1 MTKQDISSSPA
12 ENSDGRELNKFID
25 VYVII
30 SWCIFAFF
38 CVYTLFHTFN
48 NTTRGIYSQTDG
60 EWAAWNAKF
69 IAYFAGF
76 LSFSPFNFFSGMGS
90 IYLPNLPWLNPGDWP
105 LMLPVS
111 PRIAYAASYIVYG
124 AELTLSIVVLARM
137 LGYSLAIGTFAA
149 QLYIFLLFSPFN
161 PSDWA
166 FFQAAPVNA
175 QIISI
180 LNFVLVL
187 LIVCGRFTDWRMNF
201 LCGLGISALAF
212 VGITTAMA
220 TFVFS
225 AIPYCFAGL
234 VIIFASA
241 CTRREI
247 AWKAGVA
254 LAAVLAFILV
264 GFPELYV
271 GTGLVSARVARQ
283 ALDLIS
289 PDRWQG
295 AFQNINIC
303 SRPMG
308 LWCRN
313 NPIIG
318 LHVAGALGAIWSII
332 VGTRLQ
338 RSLAIWFLCF
348 AILLWLYGYAY
359 LGGMLGSLHVVSV
372 HILVFACYAIYAIYA
387 ASLLGILSAIVD
399 RIPKLR
405 AELTVASTAFI
416 VFAIP
421 LIQAQQW
428 TKLLRLP
435 LEHPSDIDRGPILG
449 LLKNEAAVRLGGIF
463 KGYTATYISDGEG
476 TLRRLAPIL
485 NNPPRLNVLDYS
497 VYTNSRLHLRIKTG
511 NMHIY
516 TDLWN
521 FGIPTLEEYGQ
532 WISRQLFLFV
542 QTLLAPP
549 EAQPFPSSVHIYKLD
564 ISVLRFLG
572 VRFLITDTPLSDPSV
587 ILRASIEQP
596 DLLLDLYE
604 IKDANIAT
612 YSPTHPI
619 LVRSASDFF
628 RRVREDPGQLRR
640 NVFVFEPIQGTFVS
654 ARDGIVTLIRGGIH
668 LRAESD
674 GRALLLLPIQYSHC
688 FRVSGT
694 ENVKLHRAN
703 LIQTLVE
710 FDRIVDVDIKMEFG
724 LFGNSKCRIRDGKEL
739 DRILMP

>member
-1 MTKQDISSSPA
+1 MMKQDTNSSPVKCS
-12 ENSDGRELNKFID
+12 NGHGLDKFFD

-30 SWCIFAFF
+30 SWCVFAFF

-69 IAYFAGF
+69 IAEFSGF

-105 LMLPVS
+105 LMLSVS
-111 PRIAYAASYIVYG
+111 SRIAYAASYIVYG
-124 AELTLSIVVLARM
+124 AELALSIVVLARM

-180 LNFVLVL
+180 LNFMLVL
-187 LIVCGRFTDWRMNF
+187 LIVCGRSTDWRKNV
-201 LCGLGISALAF
+201 LCGLGVSALAF
-212 VGITTAMA
+212 AGITTAMV

-225 AIPYCFAGL
+225 AISYCFAGL
-234 VIIFASA
+234 VIMFASA

-247 AWKAGVA
+247 AWKTGAA
-254 LAAVLAFILV
+254 IAAVLAFVLF
-264 GFPELYV
+264 GFPELYL
-271 GTGLVSARVARQ
+271 GTGMMSARVSRGVP
-283 ALDLIS
+283 DLFN
-289 PDRWQG
+289 PDRWQN
-295 AFQNINIC
+295 AFQNLNMC
-303 SRPMG
+303 SNPLG

-313 NPIIG
+313 NPIVG
-318 LHVAGALGAIWSII
+318 LHIAGVLGAIWSII

-338 RSLAIWFLCF
+338 RALAIWFLCF
-348 AILLWLYGYAY
+348 VVLLQLYAY
-359 LGGMLGSLHVVSV
+359 AYFGGMLGPLHVVSV
-372 HILVFACYAIYAIYA
+372 HILVFACYVFYSIYA
-387 ASLLGILSAIVD
+387 ASLWEVFLAIVG
-399 RIPKLR
+399 RVPKLR
-405 AELTVASTAFI
+405 AELAAASIALI
-416 VFAIP
+416 VFVIP
-421 LIQAQQW
+421 LIQAQRW

-435 LEHPSDIDRGPILG
+435 LEHPSDVDRGLILG
-449 LLKNEAAVRLGGIF
+449 LLKNEAAIKLGGIF

-485 NNPPRLNVLDYS
+485 KNPPRLNVLDYS

-564 ISVLRFLG
+564 ISVLKFLG